1 MHCGKKKD
9 INYKKIRGVNLSK
22 ALRMMLKK
30 GMYKNVFI
38 GGISISE
45 GIANKVKEELQKK
58 KLEPRRIRYER
69 QMLYS
74 KLVFRLV
81 PHYFI

>member
-1 MHCGKKKD
+1 MHCDKKKD
-9 INYKKIRGVNLSK
+9 INYKKIRGVNLRK

-30 GMYKNVFI
+30 GMFRDPFI
-38 GGISISE
+38 GTSIAE
-45 GIANKVKEELQKK
+45 GIANKVKEELQNKQI
-58 KLEPRRIRYER
+58 EPRRIMYER

-81 PHYFI
+81 PYYFI